1 MEAVFLKVL
10 NMSLSAAAVTVAV
23 LLARL
28 LLRRA
33 PKKWSYLL
41 WLVVAFR
48 LVCPVSFSA
57 PFSLLR
63 LTAQSAAVTRSGS
76 AASELTYIPQ
86 DIGYMAQPRV
96 NVGTPAV
103 SEAISGALPAAAP
116 MDSANPM
123 QIWIALGTAL
133 WCVGT
138 AALLLYGAISYVNL
152 RRRLRGAVR
161 VEDGVYETDAVR
173 APFIL
178 GLFAPT
184 VYLPVGLE
192 GEPMHYVLA
201 HERFHI
207 RHGDHAVKLLAFL
220 LLCVHWFDPLIWLAF
235 CLMCRDMEMRCD
247 EAVLALESGITKPY
261 SMALLAFATERRF
274 PSPSPLCFGETG
286 VKERIK
292 NVLRW
297 KKPRAWVSVC
307 AALLCVVAVA
317 ACAANPNKT
326 ESTSEPTGTPWDWTS
341 TVQLSAVKG
350 FAEGRGIT
358 LSHSQMKELI
368 SLLNAVRPEEIVRGR
383 GIPSSDTLDITTGI
397 GYRLRWGGGIIELDF
412 DDAAAAAELY
422 GPGVWEIHNEGLYA
436 FLGALWN
443 VEPSGKAN
451 AAPATATDLTDSGD
465 ETDWGE
471 GFSADGHM
479 FVRRYA
485 VEGWDICIPVS
496 GWTLLEA
503 SETLTKWV
511 SDSGTGSTLT
521 VRRVTAEEYA
531 AERPQLS
538 DGQSERF
545 VPASDGGY
553 WLVFTQYDPMIR
565 IYSSWVVSEPELL
578 ERMAESFRSAGAA
591 PVPETPA
598 PTAAPVER
606 FMPVFRSAEGK
617 ELRLNMSLIELNE
630 QLSTEL
636 APGYIYTLPQ
646 HALSVAAAEDGQA
659 FRPVVELS
667 FYEGWEISE
676 GPGIGARVDEVKAWW
691 GEPAYETDPEAF
703 NPAKLYSLSY
713 QLPDGVL
720 EFVHR
725 GDGVIQTIQ
734 LFAAELLED
743 PEGKSAPTKGSV
755 TYWHGQGDARIEPFS
770 CFGEVNMR
778 CSAWSGDEH
787 YRMAVTASDGT
798 ETVLLEGEGFGEDTI
813 PAPRIENGAL
823 EVEFSGGKGG
833 WCMQVFWFPQNGG

>member
-63 LTAQSAAVTRSGS
+63 LTAQSAAVTQSGS
-76 AASELTYIPQ
+76 AASELAYIPQ

-96 NVGTPAV
+96 YVGTPAV
-103 SEAISGALPAAAP
+103 SEAISGALPAATP
-116 MDSANPM
+116 MNSANPM
-123 QIWIALGTAL
+123 QIWIALGAAL
-133 WCVGT
+133 WCVGM
-138 AALLLYGAISYVNL
+138 AALLLYAVISYVNL

-235 CLMCRDMEMRCD
+235 YLMCRDMEMRCD

-341 TVQLSAVKG
+341 TVTAGDIKV
-350 FAEGRGIT
+350 AEWDGYALDYDET
-358 LSHSQMKELI
+358 LELAR
-368 SLLNAVRPEEIVRGR
+368 LLNAVGREEVVRGR
-383 GIPSSDTLDITTGI
+383 GIPSSDTLDITTGV

-422 GPGVWEIHNEGLYA
+422 GGADGGPGVWEIHNDALYA
-436 FLGALWN
+436 FLDGLKLL
-443 VEPSGKAN
+443 P
-451 AAPATATDLTDSGD
+451 PASASDLTDSGD

-496 GWTLLEA
+496 GWTLLEV

-531 AERPQLS
+531 AERPELA
-538 DGQSERF
+538 DGQAEKW
-545 VPASDGGY
+545 VPAGDGAY
-553 WLVFTQYDPMIR
+553 WLVFTQYNPMLR
-565 IYSSWVVSEPELL
+565 INSSWVVAEPVLL
-578 ERMAESFRSAGAA
+578 ERMADSFRAVRAA
-591 PVPETPA
+591 PAEGTPA
-598 PTAAPVER
+598 PAATPTAR
-606 FMPVFRSAEGK
+606 SMPVFRNADGV
-617 ELRLNMSLIELNE
+617 ELRLNMELMELNARLDTMLE
-630 QLSTEL
+630 Y
-636 APGYIYTLPQ
+636 GYIYTLPQ
-646 HALSVAAAEDGQA
+646 HALSAAAILTTEDDYMSW
-659 FRPVVELS
+659 PVVELA
-667 FYEGWEISE
+667 FYEGWEIGD
-676 GPGIGARVDEVKAWW
+676 GPGIGATAEEVKAYW
-691 GEPAYETDPEAF
+691 GEPDYETDPEAF
-703 NPAKLYSLSY
+703 NPAGLCSLSY
-713 QLPDGVL
+713 LLPEGGL

-734 LFAAELLED
+734 VYDAALQTD
-743 PEGKSAPTKGSV
+743 PERAPSKGSR
-755 TYWHGQGDARIEPFS
+755 TYWHGRGDAHIEPFS
-770 CFGEVNMR
+770 CFGELVAM
-778 CSAWSGDEH
+778 CSPGQDRP
-787 YRMAVTASDGT
+787 YRMCVTAADGT
-798 ETVLLEGEGFGEDTI
+798 QTVLLEGSGGEQKTLA
-813 PAPRIENGAL
+813 APRVEAGAL
-823 EVEFSGGKGG
+823 DVDLSGFDGA
-833 WCMQVFWFPQNGG
+833 WSVSIDWFAQLDSVRN